1 MKTVC
6 TFAVYLCL
14 LAVYC
19 LVLPG
24 PAAATIPGYSCYLT
38 VEETYS
44 VASSITA
51 QYPDLASW
59 TDVGDSWE
67 KSETGGDPGYDLMV
81 LSLTNSAIAGTKPAM
96 FVMSSASGRDYA
108 PAELNTRFAQY
119 LVEQYGVDPDVTW
132 ILDYHEI
139 HLLFHAN
146 PDGRKQ
152 AEGGLSWAKNTN
164 QNYCGPASSSRGANL
179 DNNFSF
185 QWGCCSG
192 SSGSECDNTYRGPS
206 PSSEP
211 EVQAIQN
218 YLGALFA
225 DQKGAALD
233 SPAPVE
239 TTGIFIDL
247 QSYGGAVMWPWA
259 FSSSAPPNGTALQT
273 LGRKLGAFNGY
284 TPDQAVGFSLED
296 GTSVDFAYG
305 SLGVPS
311 YRMEMGT
318 TFFENCSAFENT
330 VLPANLDALLFAA
343 RALRE
348 PYMSPFGPEAIN
360 VSLSA
365 AQVSQGETIT
375 LTATMDDARFNT
387 SNGAEPIQSIAAA
400 QYYIDAPSWVSSPA
414 PVAWSMSAADGSF
427 DSTSEIVQAQIDS
440 SGLGTGRHTIFL
452 NGKDGDDNWGPMA
465 AVFLEVTE
473 PGSGTGGGGGGGC
486 FIATA
491 AYGSDMADDV
501 VVLRDFRDEVLMESG
516 PGRWFVKKYYKYS
529 PPVADFIRNK
539 EVLKATVRVGLKP
552 LVWLAQNRDSYLE
565 P

>member
-1 MKTVC
+1 MKIVC
-6 TFAVYLCL
+6 IFTGYLCL
-14 LAVYC
+14 LAVFC
-19 LVLPG
+19 LILPG
-24 PAAATIPGYSCYLT
+24 SATATIPGYSCYLT

-67 KSETGGDPGYDLMV
+67 KSEIGGNPGYDLMV

-139 HLLFHAN
+139 HLLLQAN

-164 QNYCGPASSSRGANL
+164 ENYCDPTPSSRGSNL

-185 QWGCCSG
+185 QWGCCG
-192 SSGSECDNTYRGPS
+192 ESSGSECDNNYRGPS

-239 TTGIFIDL
+239 TAGIFIDL
-247 QSYGGAVMWPWA
+247 QSYGGSVLWPWA
-259 FSSSAPPNGTALQT
+259 FSSSVPPNGTALQT
-273 LGRKLGAFNGY
+273 LGRKLGAFNRY
-284 TPDQAVGFSLED
+284 TPDQAVELNPED

-305 SLGVPS
+305 ELGLPS
-311 YRMEMGT
+311 YRVELGT
-318 TFFENCSAFENT
+318 AFFENCSAFENT
-330 VLPANLDALLFAA
+330 ILPDNIDALLFAA

-348 PYMSPFGPEAIN
+348 PYMSPLGPEAIN

-473 PGSGTGGGGGGGC
+473 PGSGGNGGGC
-486 FIATA
+486 STIGTAPGENSWTDMIWFALLAT
-491 AYGSDMADDV
+491 
-501 VVLRDFRDEVLMESG
+501 VLL
-516 PGRWFVKKYYKYS
+516 
-529 PPVADFIRNK
+529 FIRSEMVK
-539 EVLKATVRVGLKP
+539 GKSRT
-552 LVWLAQNRDSYLE
+552 
-565 P
+565 